1 MSVWLA
7 DEVRNRGLDNVH
19 LLGRHPLDAM
29 PPLFAQADALLV
41 SLRTN
46 DVFEQ
51 TIPGKVQAYLASG
64 RPVLGMI
71 NGEAARVINESGAGY
86 ACASGDGEAL
96 AVITRKMAMLAPE
109 QRQAMGDSGRRFYE
123 QEFARHVLLTR
134 LEQLFGSATLRRTT

>member
-1 MSVWLA
+1 
-7 DEVRNRGLDNVH
+7 
-19 LLGRHPLDAM
+19 
-29 PPLFAQADALLV
+29 
-41 SLRTN
+41 
-46 DVFEQ
+46 
-51 TIPGKVQAYLASG
+51 
-64 RPVLGMI
+64 MI

-96 AVITRKMAMLAPE
+96 AVITRKMAKLAPE